1 MNKRVSAIIIKNN
14 QILLIHRIK
23 NDIEYFVLPGGTV
36 EVGEG
41 NEIALIRE
49 IKEETNLDI
58 VNYKLLSQVRE
69 ESKLWYIYRIDEYF
83 GKISLGYPE
92 IGRHNKQNQYILEWY
107 NIEDLVNINIIP
119 NKIKLEIIDKLTLK

>member
-1 MNKRVSAIIIKNN
+1 M
-14 QILLIHRIK
+14 
-23 NDIEYFVLPGGTV
+23 PGGAV

-69 ESKLWYIYRIDEYF
+69 ESKLWYIYIIDEYF
-83 GKISLGYPE
+83 GDIRLGYPE
-92 IGRHNKQNQYILEWY
+92 IERQSKENQYILEWY
-107 NIEDLVNINIIP
+107 NIEDLVNINIMP

>member
-23 NDIEYFVLPGGTV
+23 NDIEYFVLPGGAV

-69 ESKLWYIYRIDEYF
+69 ESKLWYIYIIDEYF
-83 GKISLGYPE
+83 GDIRLGYPE
-92 IGRHNKQNQYILEWY
+92 IERQSKENQYILEWY
-107 NIEDLVNINIIP
+107 NIEDLVNINIMP